1 MSNYF
6 ITQPPFGKLKGKSSL
21 IAFANKVLRFMK
33 TGYTVSPVDTI
44 VDMNTLEQRIN
55 YYHLLEHVLDA
66 DIPGDVIELGTF
78 TGQCAML
85 FQKVLE
91 QHQSVKTL
99 HLYDTF
105 ESKYTI
111 KGSVEEQLIQNFKN
125 AGLSLPVLH
134 KGLFEDTIPG
144 QLPAQISFVHIDCG
158 FGGDR
163 YQHKSVIT
171 HCLEAVYPKMPKGS
185 VCILMDY
192 YDEAVNGVGF
202 DAHPGVKMACD
213 EFLKDKPET
222 VSCLYGNQYY
232 HGFFRK
238 K

>member
-6 ITQPPFGKLKGKSSL
+6 ITRPPFGKLKGKSSL
-21 IAFANKVLRFMK
+21 IAFANKVLRYMK

-44 VDMNTLEQRIN
+44 VDMNTIEQRIN
-55 YYHLLEHVLDA
+55 YYHLLDNVLSA
-66 DIPGDVIELGTF
+66 EITGDVIELGTF

-91 QHQSVKTL
+91 QNQSGKAL

-111 KGSVEEQLIQNFKN
+111 KGSVEEQLIQNFKS
-125 AGLSLPVLH
+125 AGLSLPILH

-144 QLPAQISFVHIDCG
+144 QLPSQISFVHIDCG
-158 FGGDR
+158 FGGDPQ
-163 YQHKSVIT
+163 QHKSVIT
-171 HCLEAVYPKMPKGS
+171 YCLEAVYPRMQKGA

-192 YDEAVNGVGF
+192 YDEAVNEAGF

-213 EFLKDKPET
+213 EFLKDKPE
-222 VSCLYGNQYY
+222 VISCLYGNQYY